1 MKIFLILSLASIF
14 CFSLSNSIGDDV
26 MCLQGVKNSLSDPTN
41 KLSSWTFTNSSV
53 TSIYNLQWFVCWNEK
68 KNWRGSFPVR
78 FQRVWS
84 IAEASTPYISPTTPS
99 LVQSFLKSV
108 TRYASLHPCEPNNE
122 SQASWSPRSG
132 VCGPIFALWFS
143 VVQFHRSGVCG
154 LIFAIWFSVGLDCG
168 FCTLGFWFSLS
179 WLLVPGFWFL
189 CSLGLD
195 FYVLLGFVSIFIF
208 LCLLLFMLFDLVMFM
223 FFFFFL

>member
-68 KNWRGSFPVR
+68 KNWRGSFSAR

-122 SQASWSPRSG
+122 SQVSWSPRFG

-168 FCTLGFWFSLS
+168 FCTLG
-179 WLLVPGFWFL
+179 
-189 CSLGLD
+189 LD
-195 FYVLLGFVSIFIF
+195 RKSVV
-208 LCLLLFMLFDLVMFM
+208 
-223 FFFFFL
+223 